1 VSAVSNASSP
11 SSACKKKLF
20 KFRPSV
26 STSVQTYATKKQR
39 RDRPGDPA
47 TIEQGVRQ
55 TLADR
60 VSGNLVGLWLLLPE
74 HLRLGTWDLL
84 CGWTQQHATRV
95 EPRLALQLVHESALC
110 LTGLRDQRGLRQRGF
125 ELANGLPFVAT
136 DTAIHFLLNDHTIAQ
151 AMNLQIA
158 LGKLRRASGQIL
170 GRLLIVDPHRLRSHS
185 KRRMRR
191 HKKDQHTRATNVAQT
206 FFCLDG
212 ETKQPIGFVTGT
224 SSRTVTQATPEL
236 LDLAA
241 AVCGPQTG
249 GALALADAEH
259 FTAALLDQVH
269 QDTRFDILVP
279 IPLTAKLQRRLH
291 SLPDEQFTRHWAGYA
306 TAKLPYQLTHSQ
318 QGPFFQFVQRLGE
331 SPAQYHYNAFL
342 STCDRD
348 PVQALTAEYPK
359 RWHIEEFF
367 NIDQGLGW
375 DRAGTQNLHI
385 RYGHMSLSLIA
396 QAVIAQLRQRL
407 GPPASA
413 WNCRTIAE
421 KLLAGLEGDIRVEN
435 STIIVT
441 YYNAPEADRLRLLYG
456 DLPAKLAAE
465 NIDPRIPWLY
475 DFKLDCR
482 FR

>member
-1 VSAVSNASSP
+1 VSNASLP

-20 KFRPSV
+20 KFGPSA
-26 STSVQTYATKKQR
+26 TNPVQAYASKTQR
-39 RDRPGDPA
+39 RDRCAEPA
-47 TIEQGVRQ
+47 ALEQGVRQ

-60 VSGNLVGLWLLLPE
+60 VSGNLVGLWLLIPE

-84 CGWTQQHATRV
+84 CGWSQQHTARV

-125 ELANGLPFVAT
+125 ELANGLPFLAT
-136 DTAIHFLLNDHTIAQ
+136 DVAIHFLLNDHTVAQ
-151 AMNLQIA
+151 AMNLQSA
-158 LGKLRRASGQIL
+158 LGKLRRASGHL
-170 GRLLIVDPHRLRSHS
+170 RGRLLIVDPHRIRSHS

-191 HKKDQHTRATNVAQT
+191 HKKDQHSKATNVAQT

-212 ETKQPIGFVTGT
+212 DTEQPIGFVTGT

-241 AVCGPQTG
+241 SVCGPQTE
-249 GALALADAEH
+249 GALVLADAEH
-259 FTAALLDQVH
+259 FTAALLDQLH
-269 QDTRFDILVP
+269 QDTRFNLLVP
-279 IPLTAKLQRRLH
+279 MPLTKQLQRRLY
-291 SLPDEQFTRHWAGYA
+291 SLPDEHFTRHWAGYA
-306 TAKLPYQLTHSQ
+306 TAQVPYRLTHSQ
-318 QGPFFQFVQRLGE
+318 RGPFFQFVQRLGE
-331 SPAQYHYNAFL
+331 RPDQYHYNAFL

-359 RWHIEEFF
+359 RWHVEEFF
-367 NIDQGLGW
+367 NRDQELGW

-396 QAVIAQLRQRL
+396 QAVVEQLRQRL
-407 GPPASA
+407 GPPLSA
-413 WNCRTIAE
+413 WTSRSLAD
-421 KLLAGLEGDIRVEN
+421 KLLGGLEGDVRVEE
-435 STIIVT
+435 STIIIT
-441 YYNAPEADRLRLLYG
+441 YYNAPHADRLQQLYG
-456 DLPAKLAAE
+456 DLPARLTAE

-475 DFKLDCR
+475 DFKLDFR